1 MFIRLLLIYFG
12 SMKKFIIGDLLM
24 SPVMALA
31 QSTPLENT
39 VNAVQNII
47 DLLIPLLL
55 ALAVLLFFWGLVK
68 YIANASDEAAKESG
82 KTLMSWGMIAIF
94 VMVAF
99 WGIIGYVQES
109 TGLSGSV
116 TVVNAPATGNLV
128 PS

>member
-12 SMKKFIIGDLLM
+12 SMKKFIIGGLLM

-31 QSTPLENT
+31 QTPLENT

-82 KTLMSWGMIAIF
+82 KTLMIWGMIAIF

>member
-12 SMKKFIIGDLLM
+12 SMKKFIIGGLLM

-31 QSTPLENT
+31 QTPLENT

-82 KTLMSWGMIAIF
+82 KTLMIWGMIAIF

-116 TVVNAPATGNLV
+116 TVVKAPATGNLV